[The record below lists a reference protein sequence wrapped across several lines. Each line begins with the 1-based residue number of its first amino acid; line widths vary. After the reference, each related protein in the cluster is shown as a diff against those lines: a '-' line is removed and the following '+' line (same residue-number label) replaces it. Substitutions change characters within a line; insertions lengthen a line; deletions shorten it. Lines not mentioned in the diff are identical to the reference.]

1 MPCVNKFA
9 EVKQMDKIIL
19 ENIKYLNDSV
29 ILILLLMPATLIIV
43 FEAIA
48 SIHELRILSVVTW
61 IIYLMALGY
70 VSFRVI
76 NLNKKL
82 TIYMENME
90 NK

>member
-1 MPCVNKFA
+1 MYGQKLA
-9 EVKQMDKIIL
+9 EVKKMDKIIL

-48 SIHELRILSVVTW
+48 SIHELRVLSIVTW
-61 IIYLMALGY
+61 VIYLMALGY

>member
-1 MPCVNKFA
+1 
-9 EVKQMDKIIL
+9 MDKIIL

-48 SIHELRILSVVTW
+48 SIHELRVLSIVTW
-61 IIYLMALGY
+61 VIYLMALGY